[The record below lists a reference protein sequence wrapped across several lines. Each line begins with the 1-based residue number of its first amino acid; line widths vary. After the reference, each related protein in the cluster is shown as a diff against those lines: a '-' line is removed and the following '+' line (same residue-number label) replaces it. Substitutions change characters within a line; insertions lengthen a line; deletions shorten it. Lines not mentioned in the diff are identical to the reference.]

1 MPIKLLSVKN
11 DLKKRFEDI
20 QAMMDILEKNKKV
33 DFQLVLKSSLIL
45 MLYNAVEGTMSNLLI
60 ELFDNINSR
69 NISINNLPKNL
80 QETIYKFYL
89 KKIGDSVEKL
99 KNFNNYN
106 DIEICDISY
115 LVINK
120 YLKLFSGNLDS
131 RSIKKLSLK
140 LGIILSDKMN
150 EPTLLQVKN
159 IRNQLAHGET
169 RFGNICQDIT
179 LEESKKC
186 VIK

>member
-89 KKIGDSVEKL
+89 KKSGIVL
-99 KNFNNYN
+99 KN
-106 DIEICDISY
+106 
-115 LVINK
+115 
-120 YLKLFSGNLDS
+120 
-131 RSIKKLSLK
+131 
-140 LGIILSDKMN
+140 
-150 EPTLLQVKN
+150 
-159 IRNQLAHGET
+159 
-169 RFGNICQDIT
+169 
-179 LEESKKC
+179 
-186 VIK
+186 

>member
-99 KNFNNYN
+99 N
-106 DIEICDISY
+106 
-115 LVINK
+115 
-120 YLKLFSGNLDS
+120 
-131 RSIKKLSLK
+131 
-140 LGIILSDKMN
+140 M
-150 EPTLLQVKN
+150 
-159 IRNQLAHGET
+159 
-169 RFGNICQDIT
+169 
-179 LEESKKC
+179 
-186 VIK
+186 

>member
-45 MLYNAVEGTMSNLLI
+45 MLYNAVEGTMSNLLT

-89 KKIGDSVEKL
+89 KKNRG
-99 KNFNNYN
+99 
-106 DIEICDISY
+106 
-115 LVINK
+115 
-120 YLKLFSGNLDS
+120 
-131 RSIKKLSLK
+131 
-140 LGIILSDKMN
+140 
-150 EPTLLQVKN
+150 
-159 IRNQLAHGET
+159 
-169 RFGNICQDIT
+169 
-179 LEESKKC
+179 
-186 VIK
+186 

>member
-89 KKIGDSVEKL
+89 KKNRG
-99 KNFNNYN
+99 
-106 DIEICDISY
+106 
-115 LVINK
+115 
-120 YLKLFSGNLDS
+120 
-131 RSIKKLSLK
+131 
-140 LGIILSDKMN
+140 
-150 EPTLLQVKN
+150 
-159 IRNQLAHGET
+159 
-169 RFGNICQDIT
+169 
-179 LEESKKC
+179 
-186 VIK
+186 